1 MRILNGQKQGLVNTI
16 VSKMIADCTI
26 INEDNDDE
34 LEKIALRSN
43 GVCNSARFL
52 PFTWTFK
59 RVSAWHLVIWA
70 PFSELKMVLF
80 IAIKANV
87 FYWYRAWS
95 LQSSF

>member
-52 PFTWTFK
+52 PFT
-59 RVSAWHLVIWA
+59 
-70 PFSELKMVLF
+70 
-80 IAIKANV
+80 
-87 FYWYRAWS
+87 
-95 LQSSF
+95 